1 MVEQNDIM
9 QYKKQLFIT
18 VDELSKI
25 MRISRSMA
33 YKYVESSDCP
43 FYREQIG
50 RRIVIPTKT
59 FFDWYDSL
67 ENEQFR

>member
-1 MVEQNDIM
+1 MEHCADNDYRDKM
-9 QYKKQLFIT
+9 FIT
-18 VDELSKI
+18 VEELSSI

-59 FFDWYDSL
+59 FFDWYDSVT
-67 ENEQFR
+67 NE